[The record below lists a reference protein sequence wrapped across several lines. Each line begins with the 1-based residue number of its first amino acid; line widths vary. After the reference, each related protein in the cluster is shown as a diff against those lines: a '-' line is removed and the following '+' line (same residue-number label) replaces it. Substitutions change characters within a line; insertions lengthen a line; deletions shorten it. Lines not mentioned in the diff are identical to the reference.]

1 MLDKVILE
9 KQFKHRDAYCT
20 KINTKRFTGNGG
32 TEESVEFALE
42 YSPLF
47 STILNRHE
55 LTALRDAIN
64 EALNA

>member
-1 MLDKVILE
+1 MLNRVILE
-9 KQFKHRDAYCT
+9 KEHKRGDAYCT
-20 KINTKRFTGNGG
+20 KINTKRITENGG
-32 TEESVEFALE
+32 TEETVEFALE

-47 STILNRHE
+47 STVLNRDE

>member
-1 MLDKVILE
+1 MLDKVIFE
-9 KQFKHRDAYCT
+9 KQFKHGDAYCT
-20 KINTKRFTGNGG
+20 KINTKRFTDNGSAV
-32 TEESVEFALE
+32 ESVEFALE

-47 STILNRHE
+47 STILNRDE